1 MLKRLDIPRLAF
13 AALQGAQD
21 LHAPRQAVAAGRTPA
36 AGFAGKKFFEVAHQ
50 RNHADLVVD
59 GHRQRGTQTAT
70 RFTNAFELHRQIEVR
85 FGQEVGARAARLPGF
100 KLQTIAHAARV
111 IFEDLARGGAER
123 QFPDARVLHPSRE
136 AHQLGAGVFTGRNV
150 LIPLDAVGQN
160 RRNVAQGFNVVHAGR
175 FPPYAGAGRERRLR
189 TWIGAAAFEGVNQ
202 RGFFAA
208 DIAPCPSVH
217 KQFEV
222 KTGAKDIFPQQARFG
237 RFGDCPAQVL
247 RRFDIFA
254 AQEDI
259 AAVGFQRERGDQH
272 AFHQQVRQLFHQQAV
287 FIGARLHFI
296 GVTQQ
301 VTDVHGLVFR
311 HQAPLQTGGKAR
323 AAAPFQ
329 AGVFYRSDDF
339 IRRHAGE
346 RFTRPGV
353 AVFTLVFIQPYRLF
367 VVAQTPG

>member
-1 MLKRLDIPRLAF
+1 M
-13 AALQGAQD
+13 
-21 LHAPRQAVAAGRTPA
+21 
-36 AGFAGKKFFEVAHQ
+36 
-50 RNHADLVVD
+50 
-59 GHRQRGTQTAT
+59 
-70 RFTNAFELHRQIEVR
+70 
-85 FGQEVGARAARLPGF
+85 
-100 KLQTIAHAARV
+100 
-111 IFEDLARGGAER
+111 
-123 QFPDARVLHPSRE
+123 
-136 AHQLGAGVFTGRNV
+136 
-150 LIPLDAVGQN
+150 
-160 RRNVAQGFNVVHAGR
+160 
-175 FPPYAGAGRERRLR
+175 
-189 TWIGAAAFEGVNQ
+189 
-202 RGFFAA
+202 
-208 DIAPCPSVH
+208 H

-222 KTGAKDIFPQQARFG
+222 KTGAKDIFTQQARFG
-237 RFGDCPAQVL
+237 RFGNGPAQML

-259 AAVGFQRERGDQH
+259 AAPGFQRERGDQH

-323 AAAPFQ
+323 AAAPLQ